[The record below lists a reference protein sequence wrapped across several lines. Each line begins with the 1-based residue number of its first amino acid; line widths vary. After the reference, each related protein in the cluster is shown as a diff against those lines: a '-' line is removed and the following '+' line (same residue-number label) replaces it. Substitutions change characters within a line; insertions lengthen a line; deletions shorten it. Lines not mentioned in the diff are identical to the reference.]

1 MSSNNNLCVDHELGY
16 ELHRRAVGESTSE
29 DLPPLLD
36 DWCEFIF
43 DGEEMICDE
52 CEGEPSL
59 RLKFHCN
66 REEQLQGFH
75 TWPQLRYLLSE
86 QLDRVREE
94 PDDYDPE
101 PVDGTPEERAAWY
114 RALLEIAFERLD
126 SDQQDW
132 WFVLQVFV
140 GKVEVSAVVRSREL
154 GHGSTVVSLT
164 PFTTLQAALQHRA
177 SLGTDDLDALT
188 FEQLHSLSGE
198 VADE

>member
-1 MSSNNNLCVDHELGY
+1 MSAKGNLCVDHELGY

-29 DLPPLLD
+29 DLPQLLD

-43 DGEEMICDE
+43 DGEEMVCDE

-101 PVDGTPEERAAWY
+101 PLDGTPEERAAWY
-114 RALLEIAFERLD
+114 RLQLEIAFENVE

-140 GKVEVSAVVRSREL
+140 GKVEVSTVVRSREL
-154 GHGSTVVSLT
+154 MHGSTVVSLK
-164 PFTTLQAALQHRA
+164 PFTTLEGALQHRA

>member
-1 MSSNNNLCVDHELGY
+1 MSSNSNLCVDHELGY
-16 ELHRRAVGESTSE
+16 ELHRRAIGESTSE

-36 DWCEFIF
+36 DWCESIF
-43 DGEEMICDE
+43 NGEEMVCDE
-52 CEGEPSL
+52 CEGEPPL

-75 TWPQLRYLLSE
+75 PWPMLQYLLSE

-94 PDDYDPE
+94 PEDYEPE

-114 RALLEIAFERLD
+114 RAQLEIAFENVE

-140 GKVEVSAVVRSREL
+140 GEVEVSAVVRSREL
-154 GHGSTVVSLT
+154 IHGSTVVLLR
-164 PFTTLQAALQHRA
+164 PFTTLEAALQHRE
-177 SLGTDDLDALT
+177 SIGTDDLDALT

>member
-1 MSSNNNLCVDHELGY
+1 MSAKRNLCVDHELGY

-36 DWCEFIF
+36 DWCESIF
-43 DGEEMICDE
+43 DGETIVCDE
-52 CEGEPSL
+52 CEGEAPL

-66 REEQLQGFH
+66 REEQLQSFH
-75 TWPQLRYLLSE
+75 PWPMLQYLLSE

-94 PDDYDPE
+94 PEDYEPE

-114 RALLEIAFERLD
+114 RLQLEIAFENVE

-140 GKVEVSAVVRSREL
+140 GKVEMSAVVRSREL
-154 GHGSTVVSLT
+154 MHGSTVVSLK
-164 PFTTLQAALQHRA
+164 PFTTLEAALQHRA

>member
-1 MSSNNNLCVDHELGY
+1 MFGNSNLCFDHLLGY
-16 ELHRRAVGESTSE
+16 ELHRRATGKSTSE
-29 DLPPLLD
+29 DLPSRLD
-36 DWCEFIF
+36 DWCELIF
-43 DGEEMICDE
+43 DGDAIVCDE
-52 CEGEPSL
+52 CSVLSLSL
-59 RLKFHCN
+59 RFHCN

-94 PDDYDPE
+94 PDDYDPG

-114 RALLEIAFERLD
+114 RALLEGAFERLD

-164 PFTTLQAALQHRA
+164 PFTTLEAALQHRS
-177 SLGTDDLDALT
+177 SLGTDDLGSLT
-188 FEQLHSLSGE
+188 FDQLRSLAEES
-198 VADE
+198 ADE

>member
-1 MSSNNNLCVDHELGY
+1 MSGNSNLCVDHELGY
-16 ELHRRAVGESTSE
+16 EVHRRAIGESTSE

-36 DWCEFIF
+36 DWCESIF
-43 DGEEMICDE
+43 SGEEMVCDE
-52 CEGEPSL
+52 CEGELPL

-66 REEQLQGFH
+66 REEQLLGFH
-75 TWPQLRYLLSE
+75 PWPMLQYLLSE

-94 PDDYDPE
+94 PEDYEPE

-114 RALLEIAFERLD
+114 RAQLEIAFENVE

-154 GHGSTVVSLT
+154 MHGSAVVSLR
-164 PFTTLQAALQHRA
+164 PFTTLEAALQHRE
-177 SLGTDDLDALT
+177 SIGTDDLDALT
-188 FEQLHSLSGE
+188 FEQLHSLSEE
-198 VADE
+198 VADA

>member
-1 MSSNNNLCVDHELGY
+1 MSSNSKLCVDHELGY
-16 ELHRRAVGESTSE
+16 ELHRRAIGESTSE

-43 DGEEMICDE
+43 DGEEMVCDG
-52 CEGEPSL
+52 CVGEPPL

-75 TWPQLRYLLSE
+75 PWPMLQYLLSE
-86 QLDRVREE
+86 QLDQVREE
-94 PDDYDPE
+94 PEDYEPE

-114 RALLEIAFERLD
+114 RLQLEIAFENVE

-154 GHGSTVVSLT
+154 MHGSAVVSLR
-164 PFTTLQAALQHRA
+164 PFTTLEAALQHRA
-177 SLGTDDLDALT
+177 SLGTDDLNALT
-188 FEQLHSLSGE
+188 FEQLHSLSVE